1 MIETQIEAFCLHN
14 TTTFPSLNLLTF
26 PNLSGFHKA
35 LPLPVLSA
43 SLWHCRPIAW
53 KLLLLFLMKRER
65 GRCDQNSQ
73 KAMHPCQT
81 CKADGLVST
90 SVFVQSQN
98 NAGPVISV
106 PLPRATHLCL
116 TLCKSLWNVQREPYL
131 PPIQRLKY
139 QELTSE
145 TATQRLPGFAVIC
158 L

>member
-1 MIETQIEAFCLHN
+1 MMVSLCYTVLYFMSFFLGLGENYFNMIETQIEAFCLHN

-73 KAMHPCQT
+73 KAMRPCQT
-81 CKADGLVST
+81 CKVST
-90 SVFVQSQN
+90 SVFVQSQD
-98 NAGPVISV
+98 NAGPGSSYFSPPTTHHP
-106 PLPRATHLCL
+106 PLSSTNPKAKVSRA
-116 TLCKSLWNVQREPYL
+116 N
-131 PPIQRLKY
+131 I
-139 QELTSE
+139 
-145 TATQRLPGFAVIC
+145 
-158 L
+158 